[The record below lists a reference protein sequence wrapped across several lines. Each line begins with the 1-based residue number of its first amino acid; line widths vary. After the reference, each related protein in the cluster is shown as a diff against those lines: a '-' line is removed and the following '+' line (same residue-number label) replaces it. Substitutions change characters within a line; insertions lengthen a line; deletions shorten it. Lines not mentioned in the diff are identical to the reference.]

1 MIQYTNVYVY
11 LDTANPGK
19 YTYKNIT
26 FDYKPFYV
34 GIGRTKRSLFH
45 IKEATSKSKNI
56 VNPYKTR
63 IIKNLI
69 KRGLF
74 PNILF
79 IYENISREEANGI
92 ERDFIKTFGRI
103 IDGSG
108 ILTNITEGGDGGDT
122 ISNNINREEI
132 LKKFRI
138 RSSGDNNPMYG
149 KLGKDNPKTCKY
161 VIFQNGKFVEMVY
174 GGEALNL
181 WLKNN
186 KMSKNTFTKLY
197 MKIKLCHNKM
207 EVYKIHKND
216 DVSSIKCM
224 SIKQIEEY
232 ENKIYKDMIGKTKN
246 NTKLVGIRKYKVV
259 NPNGEVF
266 IVDNFSKFCRENNLH
281 RATFRLVAY
290 GKKPDY
296 YGWKCE
302 IAD

>member
-34 GIGRTKRSLFH
+34 GIGRIKRSLFH

-79 IYENISREEANGI
+79 IYENIGREEANSI

-103 IDGSG
+103 IDESG

-122 ISNNINREEI
+122 ISNNINRKEI

-138 RSSGDNNPMYG
+138 RSGGENNPMYG
-149 KLGKDNPKTCKY
+149 KLGECNPNSYKY
-161 VIFQNGKFVEMVY
+161 VIYKNSTLECVIY
-174 GGEALNL
+174 GGKEVIK
-181 WLKNN
+181 WISDN
-186 KMSKNTFTKLY
+186 KMSQTTFRKLAS
-197 MKIKLCHNKM
+197 KKKLCHNKI
-207 EVYKIHKND
+207 EIYKLNKTD
-216 DVSSIKCM
+216 DIDIVPM
-224 SIKQIEEY
+224 SMKQIEEY
-232 ENKIYKDMIGKTKN
+232 ENKIYKEMISKTKN

-290 GKKPDY
+290 GKKQDY

-302 IAD
+302 IIN